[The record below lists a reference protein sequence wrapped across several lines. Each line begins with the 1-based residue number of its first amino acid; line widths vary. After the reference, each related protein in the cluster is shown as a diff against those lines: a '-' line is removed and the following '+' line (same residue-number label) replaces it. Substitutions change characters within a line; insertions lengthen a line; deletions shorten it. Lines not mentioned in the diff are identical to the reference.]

1 MVTGPLPQRFGPVK
15 LSFEDSVATL
25 VLDDPQRRNALSL
38 EMTRG
43 IAGAVRSALDEDS
56 CRALVVASTPPV
68 FCAGGS
74 VDDLLEPR
82 APLEEMYVGFEAIA
96 DAPVPTIAAVDGP
109 VLGAGLNVA
118 LACDLLLCT
127 PEARFEVRFLALGLH
142 PGGGTLWRL
151 RQRFGEQGAAALAL
165 FGEVLS
171 GEDAQERGVAWR
183 CVAKADLMAEAHQMA
198 RMAADLDPEV
208 VAECKRTLQMSA
220 AVRTSA
226 EAVAL
231 ELEPQ
236 RLSMQRR
243 AFQDSLR
250 ALRLRLGKEAPPP
263 VRR

>member
-1 MVTGPLPQRFGPVK
+1 MTNPLLRRFGPVE
-15 LSFEDSVATL
+15 LTVEDGVATL
-25 VLDDPQRRNALSL
+25 VLDDPQHRNALSL

-43 IAGAVRSALDEDS
+43 IAAAVRSALEGRS

-82 APLEEMYVGFEAIA
+82 APLEEMYVGFEVIA
-96 DAPVPTIAAVDGP
+96 EAPVPTIAAVDGP

-118 LACDLLLCT
+118 LACDVMICT

-151 RQRFGEQGAAALAL
+151 RERIGQQGAAALAL
-165 FGEVLS
+165 FGDGLS
-171 GEDAQERGVAWR
+171 GSSAEECGLAWR

-198 RMAADLDPEV
+198 RMAADLNPEV
-208 VAECKRTLQMSA
+208 VAESKKTLQMSA
-220 AVRTSA
+220 TARTSA

-236 RLSMQRR
+236 RLSMGRS
-243 AFQDSLR
+243 AFQDNLR
-250 ALRLRLGKEAPPP
+250 ALRRRLGKEAAPS